1 MAWERRGSNLY
12 YYQSERV
19 DGRVRKKYIG
29 TSEASVA
36 QAIAHADET
45 IRRSRAAQ
53 SERGRV
59 ELEEARTLASAGEE
73 LWEAADILAV
83 AELVAAG
90 YHRHKGQ
97 WRRRRRA

>member
-19 DGRVRKKYIG
+19 DGRVRKNYVG
-29 TSEASVA
+29 AGEVA

-45 IRRSRAAQ
+45 IRRSRVVQ
-53 SERGRV
+53 SERARV
-59 ELEEARTLASAGEE
+59 ELEEVRTLASTGEE
-73 LWEAADILAV
+73 LCEAADILAA

-90 YHRHKGQ
+90 FHTHKGE
-97 WRRRRRA
+97 WRMRRRA

>member
-12 YYQSERV
+12 YYQSKRV
-19 DGRVRKKYIG
+19 DGRVRKKYVG
-29 TSEASVA
+29 TGEVA

-45 IRRSRAAQ
+45 IRSSRAAQ
-53 SERGRV
+53 NERVRV

-83 AELVAAG
+83 AQLVAAG

-97 WRRRRRA
+97 WRMRRRA